1 MYDYT
6 VEKGIVQERGGREGE
21 TERGREGEVDGF
33 PLMTPWFSKD
43 IQCHV

>member
-6 VEKGIVQERGGREGE
+6 VEKGIVQERGGRER
-21 TERGREGEVDGF
+21 ERGREGEVDGF
-33 PLMTPWFSKD
+33 ALMTPWFSKD

>member
-1 MYDYT
+1 M
-6 VEKGIVQERGGREGE
+6 QERGGREGGRE
-21 TERGREGEVDGF
+21 RERGREVEVDGF